1 MEEAPRRG
9 SLAATPDMDWSQ
21 VHETVLMLELAAVQ
35 IDRALKD
42 GDASYDVLSQTFSA
56 MAGYVRTQLKTL
68 RTLSIAEE
76 QEGEKLNLLETGEQ
90 VLDSIHQA
98 IVAFQ
103 FYDRLG
109 QRLTH
114 VCSGLE
120 QLTSLVKDRSRLFNP
135 GAWVELQK
143 SIRSVYSSPAEVT
156 MFDAVISGMPIAEAV
171 ETYLSDARIRQ
182 DADIEL
188 F

>member
-1 MEEAPRRG
+1 M
-9 SLAATPDMDWSQ
+9 
-21 VHETVLMLELAAVQ
+21 
-35 IDRALKD
+35 
-42 GDASYDVLSQTFSA
+42 
-56 MAGYVRTQLKTL
+56 
-68 RTLSIAEE
+68 
-76 QEGEKLNLLETGEQ
+76 
-90 VLDSIHQA
+90 
-98 IVAFQ
+98 AFQ